1 MSSPTSPVISV
12 IPRLDSSPVRR
23 RIMTAT
29 PFVLATR
36 QSSTEDENYST
47 ISSIQANRGPNR
59 SPKKSTHFNS
69 NFNSNSRS
77 SPSHRSISPV
87 KRQNS
92 NDMTDNVIYT
102 SSSFSVN
109 RDQLNESTRRKQLRN
124 RVINSEI
131 NSDMPSPQ
139 EKVCNR
145 FGFFI
150 DTHEAQVLP

>member
-1 MSSPTSPVISV
+1 MSSSTSPVISV

-47 ISSIQANRGPNR
+47 ISSIQGNRGPNR
-59 SPKKSTHFNS
+59 SPIKSTHL
-69 NFNSNSRS
+69 NSNSKS

-102 SSSFSVN
+102 SSSYSVN
-109 RDQLNESTRRKQLRN
+109 RDKLSDSTRRKQLRD
-124 RVINSEI
+124 RLI
-131 NSDMPSPQ
+131 NSDMSSPEE
-139 EKVCNR
+139 EKQCNR

-150 DTHEAQVLP
+150 GTHEAQTLP